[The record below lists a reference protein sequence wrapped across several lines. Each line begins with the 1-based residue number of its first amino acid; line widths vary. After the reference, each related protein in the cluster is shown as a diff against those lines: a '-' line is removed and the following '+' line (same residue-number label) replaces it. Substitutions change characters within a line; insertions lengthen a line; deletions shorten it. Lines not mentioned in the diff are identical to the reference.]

1 MARVL
6 EPLSPLVSLLLQA
19 SAPVDTAAAA
29 TDIAAAGGTGLEVTT
44 LITNAVIDR
53 RLVSYTLVHAGVL
66 DKAGKL
72 TEAAP
77 LLLAQAHAMVAM
89 SVEEGW
95 ELVLTVPAFLKD
107 SLGTMSRNNG
117 GPGLPLDTGRTIREV
132 AESAQ
137 TRLVIAAPYLHPS
150 FVVALAPA
158 LTTLLEA
165 GGTATVITRALGWS
179 APNRSDANVEAV
191 SVLREAA
198 GSLSARLKVCS
209 WDENGLGVHFKVVLA
224 DDQLA
229 YIGSANLTPGGTG
242 AHAEA
247 GVLLRGTRVRSL
259 SHWLQAV
266 ADELTRRSV
275 A

>member
-6 EPLSPLVSLLLQA
+6 EPLRPLVSLLLQA

-29 TDIAAAGGTGLEVTT
+29 TNVAAAAGTALEVSTV
-44 LITNAVIDR
+44 IMNAVIDR
-53 RLVSYTLVHAGVL
+53 RLVSYALAHAGIL
-66 DKAGKL
+66 DEEGNL
-72 TEAAP
+72 TEGAS

-107 SLGTMSRNNG
+107 SLSTMSRDNG

-132 AESAQ
+132 AETAQ

-150 FVVALAPA
+150 FATALAPA
-158 LTTLLEA
+158 LTTLLQD
-165 GGTATVITRALGWS
+165 GGTATIITRALGWS
-179 APNRSDANVEAV
+179 APNRSNANVDAV
-191 SVLREAA
+191 TVLREAA
-198 GSLSARLKVCS
+198 GTARRRLTVCS
-209 WDENGLGVHFKVVLA
+209 WDEAGLGVHFKVVLA
-224 DDQLA
+224 DDRLA

-247 GVLLRGTRVRSL
+247 GVLLRGSRVRSL
-259 SHWLQAV
+259 SRWLQVV

-275 A
+275 T